1 MDITTD
7 NTKPLWLNL
16 KKEYIDDNFEDFLQ
30 YMRNHCGGKHAEDV
44 FFKISMDLMEKRVG
58 ALIDEM
64 AEKPLY
70 DEAPDLKNC
79 DRDIRLLGCYLLMCP
94 EGQQALSAYVS
105 LMMLLAQVADARF
118 ADALLQ
124 CAAKRARVEKVEAL
138 GFAWEQVLNYKR
150 DTFVYFAF
158 NNVKFGEALPD
169 IGIYQH
175 KGCFVRAVNG
185 LLMMAVGKD
194 KVRSMLNDG
203 VVSMTSDLGVG
214 IMTMSGD
221 RLRQQK
227 ERDVKAIHTFSNE
240 FVNMLQHVKPTEAA
254 PRKLRYTDGD
264 SLVVRIVSKVGNMP
278 VVESVDEAYET
289 LKGRLVYKQKSLLY
303 YRPSSQLTP
312 YLREGDLLNAKV
324 VDSDKQTFS
333 IEDAFTDFM
342 VRYARSGQ
350 QTDIPAV
357 IIDRQP
363 NRNFTVWLAASGI
376 ILFTDYAET
385 DVRDDTARLEIAGYS
400 RGPYGIQIDANV
412 EEEDTMENIAQ
423 LTAREK
429 LVRAFAEDAR
439 MPAARVREE
448 TEELPRVFLKLMLHL
463 LFERQ
468 KQVMDPV
475 DRYVMLCQARAL
487 STMIGD
493 ELSAA
498 FIRFTSKYLRAL
510 IQFVREGNIGD
521 IRLEPD
527 PAFAD
532 SRSAMIRMGVLQ
544 LLREYDGAQDSPV
557 LQRTIIDFADS
568 IPMLANIARL
578 IQLSNG
584 MKELVSDGLR
594 SVVKRQIVKTLSLN
608 TEEDADLEAANGN
621 YLGVESDTVEFKKSF
636 VYPPDSHMLP
646 APDKQAFNVL
656 RGVCAFMNSTL
667 GGTLYLGV
675 NDSGYVTGVKSDM
688 DYLRVSSIDS
698 YMRYVQ
704 DKARKEMG
712 LDATAYIKLESLYD
726 EKVVA
731 IHVEPHPFRLV
742 ELRKKA
748 YLRINAESR
757 EMPENMRQQIIAR
770 KVFKDKDEAAA
781 LSMLQHAE
789 SIRKAVILHD
799 YSSNNSGTI
808 SDRTIEPFQVIT
820 ESGMVYGYNLSD
832 GCCKMYSISRIGY
845 VEILEQSWQHTE
857 EHKPVLVDD
866 FHMTGTTPIHVSL
879 QLNLAARN
887 LLVEEYP
894 AAKAHLTADKNDE
907 NVYYYDADVYRMEGL
922 ARFYIG
928 LASMVKIIE
937 GEELK
942 VYARDFCRKYIL

>member
-1 MDITTD
+1 
-7 NTKPLWLNL
+7 
-16 KKEYIDDNFEDFLQ
+16 
-30 YMRNHCGGKHAEDV
+30 
-44 FFKISMDLMEKRVG
+44 
-58 ALIDEM
+58 
-64 AEKPLY
+64 
-70 DEAPDLKNC
+70 
-79 DRDIRLLGCYLLMCP
+79 
-94 EGQQALSAYVS
+94 
-105 LMMLLAQVADARF
+105 
-118 ADALLQ
+118 
-124 CAAKRARVEKVEAL
+124 
-138 GFAWEQVLNYKR
+138 
-150 DTFVYFAF
+150 
-158 NNVKFGEALPD
+158 
-169 IGIYQH
+169 
-175 KGCFVRAVNG
+175 
-185 LLMMAVGKD
+185 
-194 KVRSMLNDG
+194 
-203 VVSMTSDLGVG
+203 
-214 IMTMSGD
+214 
-221 RLRQQK
+221 
-227 ERDVKAIHTFSNE
+227 
-240 FVNMLQHVKPTEAA
+240 
-254 PRKLRYTDGD
+254 
-264 SLVVRIVSKVGNMP
+264 
-278 VVESVDEAYET
+278 
-289 LKGRLVYKQKSLLY
+289 
-303 YRPSSQLTP
+303 
-312 YLREGDLLNAKV
+312 
-324 VDSDKQTFS
+324 
-333 IEDAFTDFM
+333 
-342 VRYARSGQ
+342 
-350 QTDIPAV
+350 
-357 IIDRQP
+357 
-363 NRNFTVWLAASGI
+363 
-376 ILFTDYAET
+376 
-385 DVRDDTARLEIAGYS
+385 
-400 RGPYGIQIDANV
+400 
-412 EEEDTMENIAQ
+412 
-423 LTAREK
+423 
-429 LVRAFAEDAR
+429 
-439 MPAARVREE
+439 
-448 TEELPRVFLKLMLHL
+448 
-463 LFERQ
+463 
-468 KQVMDPV
+468 
-475 DRYVMLCQARAL
+475 
-487 STMIGD
+487 
-493 ELSAA
+493 
-498 FIRFTSKYLRAL
+498 
-510 IQFVREGNIGD
+510 
-521 IRLEPD
+521 
-527 PAFAD
+527 
-532 SRSAMIRMGVLQ
+532 MGVLQ